1 MVMMYST
8 SITQKGQITIP
19 VHIRKKLGLKTGQK
33 VGFTE
38 RDKEVVIEPVPN
50 FLDLIG
56 SLKTKK
62 KYDKRKARKAIG
74 EYLAQ
79 RYVKSTS

>member
-1 MVMMYST
+1 MMIST
-8 SITQKGQITIP
+8 SITQKGQVTIP
-19 VHIRKKLGLKTGQK
+19 ISIRKKLGLKTGQK
-33 VGFTE
+33 VAFTD
-38 RDKEVVIEPVPN
+38 RGKEIVIEPIPN
-50 FLDLIG
+50 FLDLMG

>member
-1 MVMMYST
+1 MIST
-8 SITQKGQITIP
+8 SITQKGQVTIP
-19 VHIRKKLGLKTGQK
+19 ISIRKKLGLKTGQK
-33 VGFTE
+33 VAFTD
-38 RDKEVVIEPVPN
+38 RGKEIVIEPIPN
-50 FLDLIG
+50 FLDLMG